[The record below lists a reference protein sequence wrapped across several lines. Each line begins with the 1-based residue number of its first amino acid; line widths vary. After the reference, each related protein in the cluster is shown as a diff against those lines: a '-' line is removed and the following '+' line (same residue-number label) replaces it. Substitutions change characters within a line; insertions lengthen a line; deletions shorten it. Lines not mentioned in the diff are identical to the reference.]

1 MFEDDYENDNIGSN
15 QSADRFDNL
24 LDASFNTASVKAML
38 NEQIA
43 EIAEA
48 NDWNGEDYSEFKN
61 EQTWYD
67 EEGDNL
73 GYPAEQNVLERM
85 ISDILS
91 EMNVNINRLEGDLY
105 ELYEGIIKDQYP
117 FLDIDPVD

>member
-1 MFEDDYENDNIGSN
+1 MFEDDYENDNIGSD

-61 EQTWYD
+61 EQAWYD